1 MLPTDRDVTLLAD
14 PVCTLYQQLEY
25 DIIVE
30 IAKRFAT
37 YDEATGQ
44 LEWLLQRLQHF
55 QEINPALVKLFA
67 KYSGKSEQEI
77 RRMMEQAQRLNIDLD
92 TLQGAYGAGN
102 IGVDLDVVMNSPV
115 LRDILESSHKELDA
129 TFRLIQTK
137 AMESA
142 QQTYMN
148 ILNTAY
154 IETASGAYSMQESV
168 KRSLQRAARKGITA
182 ATYKHTN
189 PDGTV
194 RYVNY
199 SIEGV
204 VRRDTRSAINKLANA
219 SSYKFAEEL
228 GAEYVE
234 VSSHLGARVHPTN
247 PIANHAGWQ
256 GGVYKINGSAP
267 GYPNLKDS
275 TGYPDDILGLAGV
288 NCRHRIFPFFPGI
301 SVRNPICYGD
311 TEENR
316 RRYQAEQKQRQ
327 YERQIRAL
335 KKERAAMQI
344 IGDQDA
350 VATLTAKLRNRQSE
364 LQAHCDKYGLRR
376 DYSRELVQEQ
386 VATLPLTKTANNG
399 NVIGAKTSRGT
410 DLRYNPSAI
419 YEIDIEEYSD
429 EVNKGLSE
437 ATAKVAND
445 GYRDSLEHLELV
457 NLDTGVSEYRE
468 IGTAESVGG
477 PEFWKY
483 IGKNR
488 NKKYAFVHNHNT
500 NSGFSETDLQTLSG
514 DNNINAFVIARFDG
528 SVDALISNG
537 KSNGNKYL
545 NSLYPEIS
553 KDIVE
558 KMRAGDILPVDRAR
572 IREREIVDRAIKDYT
587 KGMIKWKNGQRQ
599 R

>member
-92 TLQGAYGAGN
+92 TLQGAYGDGN
-102 IGVDLDVVMNSPV
+102 IGVDPDVVMNSPV

-154 IETASGAYSMQESV
+154 IETVSGAYSMQESV
-168 KRSLQRAARKGITA
+168 KRGLQRAARKGITA

-234 VSSHLGARVHPTN
+234 VSSHLGARVHATN

-288 NCRHRIFPFFPGI
+288 NCRHRMFPFFPGI
-301 SVRNPICYGD
+301 SVRNPIRYGD

-386 VATLPLTKTANNG
+386 VEPKTLTNKQDQ
-399 NVIGAKTSRGT
+399 V
-410 DLRYNPSAI
+410 YN
-419 YEIDIEEYSD
+419 
-429 EVNKGLSE
+429 
-437 ATAKVAND
+437 
-445 GYRDSLEHLELV
+445 
-457 NLDTGVSEYRE
+457 
-468 IGTAESVGG
+468 SVGSREYDEPITEQSILNIPDLVIPQFTEAQNDVIRKSRKDLLDSARFEDLG
-477 PEFWKY
+477 TEGN
-483 IGKNR
+483 ITILLNR
-488 NKKYAFVHNHNT
+488 NKALPFVVGEKGKTRIFDYDEPYYAIHNHP
-500 NSGFSETDLQTLSG
+500 SGETLS
-514 DNNINAFVIARFDG
+514 
-528 SVDALISNG
+528 
-537 KSNGNKYL
+537 
-545 NSLYPEIS
+545 P
-553 KDIVE
+553 
-558 KMRAGDILPVDRAR
+558 GDIMNFCERPNMLGIESVSNNGRYISSIVKTEYSMSKGYVRYIRDFLMDFRKKHNVKSMTLDELQEATR
-572 IREREIVDRAIKDYT
+572 TIIREAKNYGFEYT
-587 KGMIKWKNGQRQ
+587 EGRF
-599 R
+599 

>member
-92 TLQGAYGAGN
+92 TLQGAYGDGN
-102 IGVDLDVVMNSPV
+102 IGVDPDVVMNSPV
-115 LRDILESSHKELDA
+115 LRDILESSHKELGA

-168 KRSLQRAARKGITA
+168 KRGLQRAARKGITA

-194 RYVNY
+194 RYVHY

-288 NCRHRIFPFFPGI
+288 NCRHRMFPFFPGI
-301 SVRNPICYGD
+301 SVRNPIRYGD

-344 IGDQDA
+344 IGDQDT

-386 VATLPLTKTANNG
+386 VAKNNQSPFTAASE
-399 NVIGAKTSRGT
+399 NV
-410 DLRYNPSAI
+410 N
-419 YEIDIEEYSD
+419 
-429 EVNKGLSE
+429 
-437 ATAKVAND
+437 
-445 GYRDSLEHLELV
+445 
-457 NLDTGVSEYRE
+457 
-468 IGTAESVGG
+468 
-477 PEFWKY
+477 
-483 IGKNR
+483 
-488 NKKYAFVHNHNT
+488 
-500 NSGFSETDLQTLSG
+500 
-514 DNNINAFVIARFDG
+514 
-528 SVDALISNG
+528 
-537 KSNGNKYL
+537 
-545 NSLYPEIS
+545 IS
-553 KDIVE
+553 KDDGNNSLEPELQLFAKKPSEYKTVFLPEKEYSKVMHEISTNLTNEQNNSKMFSKHIGEYIYFVE
-558 KMRAGDILPVDRAR
+558 N
-572 IREREIVDRAIKDYT
+572 
-587 KGMIKWKNGQRQ
+587 NGFGNYRVIGKEPID
-599 R
+599 

>member
-37 YDEATGQ
+37 YDAATGQ

-77 RRMMEQAQRLNIDLD
+77 RRMLEQAQRLNIDLD
-92 TLQGAYGAGN
+92 TLQGAYGDGN
-102 IGVDLDVVMNSPV
+102 IGVDPGVVMNSPV

-168 KRSLQRAARKGITA
+168 KRGLQRAARKGITA

-301 SVRNPICYGD
+301 SVRNPIHYGD

-316 RRYQAEQKQRQ
+316 HRYEAEQKQRQ

-376 DYSRELVQEQ
+376 DYSRELVQEDFAGRKYSAKANREKNA
-386 VATLPLTKTANNG
+386 VKTKNDDVYG
-399 NVIGAKTSRGT
+399 VG
-410 DLRYNPSAI
+410 D
-419 YEIDIEEYSD
+419 IDIEVYSNVTSDIVTNRVIVTGERINHIKEHHPNDYEQYEKYLRQTVIDPDYIIHTDKPNTAVALKSLDDKYFKTIVRLATSNDKKGNKNSVITFMKIREKEYD
-429 EVNKGLSE
+429 RL
-437 ATAKVAND
+437 
-445 GYRDSLEHLELV
+445 L
-457 NLDTGVSEYRE
+457 
-468 IGTAESVGG
+468 
-477 PEFWKY
+477 
-483 IGKNR
+483 R
-488 NKKYAFVHNHNT
+488 NKK
-500 NSGFSETDLQTLSG
+500 
-514 DNNINAFVIARFDG
+514 I
-528 SVDALISNG
+528 
-537 KSNGNKYL
+537 
-545 NSLYPEIS
+545 LYN
-553 KDIVE
+553 
-558 KMRAGDILPVDRAR
+558 
-572 IREREIVDRAIKDYT
+572 RE
-587 KGMIKWKNGQRQ
+587 
-599 R
+599 

>member
-67 KYSGKSEQEI
+67 QYSGKSEQEI
-77 RRMMEQAQRLNIDLD
+77 RRMLEQAQRLNIDLD
-92 TLQGAYGAGN
+92 TLQGAYGDGD
-102 IGVDLDVVMNSPV
+102 IGVDPATVMNSQV

-137 AMESA
+137 AMQSA

-168 KRSLQRAARKGITA
+168 KRGLQRAARKGITA

-288 NCRHRIFPFFPGI
+288 NCRHRMFPFFPGI
-301 SVRNPICYGD
+301 SVRNPIRYGD

-316 RRYQAEQKQRQ
+316 RRYEAEQKQRQ

-386 VATLPLTKTANNG
+386 VAAVNMEAESGGRKSRIATSTSENTVDFEYINSDEYRAKFNKISDNQALNQAIYKQAKSTLAFRNKTYKEQLTAFDADGKRIFQLTTKDAE
-399 NVIGAKTSRGT
+399 NVIEYNANAERIIKGRPPFSIVTLHNHGTTNPPTGGDYQSAYSR
-410 DLRYNPSAI
+410 
-419 YEIDIEEYSD
+419 
-429 EVNKGLSE
+429 
-437 ATAKVAND
+437 
-445 GYRDSLEHLELV
+445 
-457 NLDTGVSEYRE
+457 
-468 IGTAESVGG
+468 
-477 PEFWKY
+477 
-483 IGKNR
+483 
-488 NKKYAFVHNHNT
+488 KYAFGIVVTHDGRLYKYRSGDRPI
-500 NSGFSETDLQTLSG
+500 NSKIFDKRVDIVAQTLYNG
-514 DNNINAFVIARFDG
+514 DVSKA
-528 SVDALISNG
+528 ISHV
-537 KSNGNKYL
+537 SEEY
-545 NSLYPEIS
+545 
-553 KDIVE
+553 
-558 KMRAGDILPVDRAR
+558 
-572 IREREIVDRAIKDYT
+572 IRDYGIEFKELT
-587 KGMIKWKNGQRQ
+587 
-599 R
+599 

>member
-37 YDEATGQ
+37 YDEAAGQ

-92 TLQGAYGAGN
+92 TLQGAYGDGN
-102 IGVDLDVVMNSPV
+102 IGVDPDVVMNSPV
-115 LRDILESSHKELDA
+115 LRDILESSHKELGA

-137 AMESA
+137 TMESA

-168 KRSLQRAARKGITA
+168 KRGLQRAARKGITA

-194 RYVNY
+194 RYVHY

-288 NCRHRIFPFFPGI
+288 NCRHRMFPFFPGI
-301 SVRNPICYGD
+301 SVRNPIRYGD

-344 IGDQDA
+344 IGDQDT

-386 VATLPLTKTANNG
+386 VKPKTLTSNRITVYNDSGVREYDKPITDDAISQLPDLEVDGLSKAVNTSIAQARKMLLGKIKSEKVGTEGYSVVLVNENTIIEPQPGTIGQVNIPDQIVPYYAMHNHPDCGPLSPSDIKNFCGRFNMLGIECVANNG
-399 NVIGAKTSRGT
+399 SLICSLTRTLDSDPDG
-410 DLRYNPSAI
+410 Y
-419 YEIDIEEYSD
+419 IERIYSD
-429 EVNKGLSE
+429 INEMRAKYGDLSKLPV
-437 ATAKVAND
+437 ATLNDVCFEIAREAND
-445 GYRDSLEHLELV
+445 Y
-457 NLDTGVSEYRE
+457 
-468 IGTAESVGG
+468 
-477 PEFWKY
+477 
-483 IGKNR
+483 
-488 NKKYAFVHNHNT
+488 
-500 NSGFSETDLQTLSG
+500 GFIYKE
-514 DNNINAFVIARFDG
+514 VR
-528 SVDALISNG
+528 
-537 KSNGNKYL
+537 
-545 NSLYPEIS
+545 
-553 KDIVE
+553 
-558 KMRAGDILPVDRAR
+558 R
-572 IREREIVDRAIKDYT
+572 
-587 KGMIKWKNGQRQ
+587 
-599 R
+599 